1 LTGIVPVKRSIA
13 LAEED
18 RKSLDEVAR
27 DHVKIVLDACHFN
40 RTNAARV
47 LGIDRKTLAH
57 YIRRWGIEFPA
68 EQRRLAVGS
77 LVAIEGIDG
86 SGISTQ
92 ARALVDY
99 LTRHDHPAMMTA
111 EPSSGAVGQLL
122 RKLLAPGAMAPSSSS
137 LRILALLFA
146 ADRLDHFQRV
156 VAPALAKGTTVISDR
171 WYHSSLAYQRTAIDR
186 DWIMA
191 LHRHTRAPDV
201 TVFLAV
207 KPETGI
213 ARRAAIGRRQEYFH
227 DVVIQREVVNGYRA
241 TIAELRSEGERIEVV
256 DGEPDVQ
263 TVTAEVVRALGLGRK
278 PAR

>member
-1 LTGIVPVKRSIA
+1 MPVKRTIA
-13 LAEED
+13 LTEEE

-27 DHVKIVLDACHFN
+27 DHVRIVLDACHFN

-47 LGIDRKTLAH
+47 LGIDRKTLAQ
-57 YIRRWGIEFPA
+57 YIRRWGIALPA

-86 SGISTQ
+86 AGISTQ
-92 ARALVDY
+92 TRMLVDY
-99 LTRHDHPAMMTA
+99 LSRHEHPAMLTA
-111 EPSSGAVGQLL
+111 EPSNGAVGQLL
-122 RKLLAPGAMAPSSSS
+122 KRMLAPGVMAPSASST
-137 LRILALLFA
+137 RILGLLFA
-146 ADRLDHFQRV
+146 ADRLDHFHRV

-171 WYHSSLAYQRTAIDR
+171 WYHSSLAYQRTAIER

-201 TVFLAV
+201 TVYLAV

-213 ARRAAIGRRQEYFH
+213 ARRAAIGRRLEYFH
-227 DVVIQREVVNGYRA
+227 DVAIQREVVNGYRA
-241 TIAELRSEGERIEVV
+241 TIAELRNEGERVEII
-256 DGEPDVQ
+256 DGEPDAA
-263 TVTAEVVRALGLGRK
+263 TVAAEIVRVLGLGRK